1 MPLSIKLPTKEKII
15 INGAVIENSGEST
28 TIILHNKADIMRRK
42 EVMKEEQATTPGK
55 RIYYACQ
62 CAYLFEDK
70 RSEYLEFFH
79 KFLDDYQEAAPSAKE
94 ICELVRGLI
103 KQEKYYSALKKTQ
116 KIIEHEAERLLS
128 VGVNP
133 DTGLFN

>member
-1 MPLSIKLPTKEKII
+1 MPLSIKLPAKEKII

-55 RIYYACQ
+55 RIYYTCQ

-70 RSEYLEFFH
+70 RAEYLEFFNR
-79 KFLDDYQEAAPSAKE
+79 FLDEYQNAAPSSAE
-94 ICELVRGLI
+94 ICDNIRELIR
-103 KQEKYYSALKKTQ
+103 QEKYYSALKKTQ

-133 DTGLFN
+133 DTGEFQ